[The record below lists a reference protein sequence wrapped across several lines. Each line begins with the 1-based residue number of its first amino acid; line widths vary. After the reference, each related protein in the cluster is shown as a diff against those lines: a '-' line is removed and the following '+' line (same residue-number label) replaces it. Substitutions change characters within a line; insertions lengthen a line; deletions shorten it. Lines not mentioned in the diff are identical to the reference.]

1 MELDTSPRRSALRHA
16 TLADKIYQEI
26 RSRLQQGKLQA
37 SDRLLDYEVAEEFG
51 CTRMPARQAL
61 VRLATESYL
70 QRTTRGFVVSRLSD
84 EEVRELFE
92 MRRVLEPYAAARA
105 ADTLN
110 SVQLGALEQ
119 AYADTLRAIQSDD
132 TALVCEANVRF
143 RMTWLEALTNQRLKA
158 TVQAFSD
165 LAQQVR
171 TETLRLPETREV
183 AAQSMASVLKG
194 FQDKAPETVQAAM
207 QAWVVKAEEAYFKA
221 TRGKTDRMSESPER
235 AT

>member
-1 MELDTSPRRSALRHA
+1 MGGKMELDTSPRRSTLRHV

-37 SDRLLDYEVAEEFG
+37 ADRLLDYEVAEEFG

-70 QRTTRGFVVSRLSD
+70 QRTTRGFVVSRLSND
-84 EEVRELFE
+84 EVRELFE
-92 MRRVLEPYAAARA
+92 LRRVLEPYAASRA
-105 ADTLN
+105 THALTREQLASLN
-110 SVQLGALEQ
+110 D
-119 AYADTLRAIQSDD
+119 AYQETLRAIANGD
-132 TALVCEANVRF
+132 TALICEANVRF
-143 RMTWLEALTNQRLKA
+143 RMTWLEAVTNQRLKA

-183 AAQSMASVLKG
+183 AAQSMVAVLKG
-194 FQDKAPETVQAAM
+194 FQDQDPDLVKAAM
-207 QAWVVKAEEAYFKA
+207 QAWVVKAEAAYFQA
-221 TRGKTDRMSESPER
+221 TSGPPG
-235 AT
+235 